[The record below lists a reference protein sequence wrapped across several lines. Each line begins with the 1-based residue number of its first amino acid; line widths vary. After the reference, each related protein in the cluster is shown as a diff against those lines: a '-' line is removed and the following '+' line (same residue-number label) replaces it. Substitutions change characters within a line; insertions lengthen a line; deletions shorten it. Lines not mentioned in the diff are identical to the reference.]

1 LALRERK
8 EDAAHFR
15 FARPFLNIHHH
26 PSPSSTPKTTMPT
39 AISVSELLR
48 PGSSRASAGMLGLSG
63 EGTQVDKSRYL
74 GASRLI
80 GTSLSV
86 GHGRPPEARHG
97 EGKNPNRRMTHAE
110 AQRRKVKNAS
120 MFLLCGLAPLRENL
134 F

>member
-1 LALRERK
+1 
-8 EDAAHFR
+8 
-15 FARPFLNIHHH
+15 
-26 PSPSSTPKTTMPT
+26 M
-39 AISVSELLR
+39 
-48 PGSSRASAGMLGLSG
+48 
-63 EGTQVDKSRYL
+63 QVDKSRYV

-110 AQRRKVKNAS
+110 AQRRKVKNGS

-134 F
+134 SRTLTQPLPLEAISIYTS